1 MRDASGGHNIQ
12 EEVIRRRYR
21 NGVRNLFN
29 LYTPICDFWIML
41 DNSKPP
47 FKVIAKGNRNNIL
60 SINDLPLYK
69 ILENYE

>member
-1 MRDASGGHNIQ
+1 MAIDRVKMRVASGGHNIQ

-60 SINDLPLYK
+60 SIND
-69 ILENYE
+69 